1 MKNYLMI
8 YVGSR
13 GCLEGIEGVGIEDI
27 EGYLNGISEY
37 NKDYVKE
44 GFDECDD
51 EDYVNEVLGY
61 WDWSKL
67 KEGVWEIGL
76 GDEECKYYIDL
87 GNDKFKVKGEEILGG
102 WDNENWDFENFED
115 ERGVMDFLNYC
126 LYEVK

>member
-13 GCLEGIEGVGIEDI
+13 GYLEGIERLGIEDI

-37 NKDYVKE
+37 NKDFIKE
-44 GFDECDD
+44 GFNECDD

-76 GDEECKYYIDL
+76 GDEESKYYIDVEMKEYKEWDKDRDL
-87 GNDKFKVKGEEILGG
+87 NDVNEKDIEELLRVCL
-102 WDNENWDFENFED
+102 WEWSEEED
-115 ERGVMDFLNYC
+115 DE
-126 LYEVK
+126 E

>member
-76 GDEECKYYIDL
+76 GDEESKYYIDVEMKEYKEWDKDRDL
-87 GNDKFKVKGEEILGG
+87 NDVNEKDIEELLRVCL
-102 WDNENWDFENFED
+102 WEWSERED
-115 ERGVMDFLNYC
+115 DE
-126 LYEVK
+126 E